1 MFFAASLGT
10 KDVIKKVID
19 EEDAKRPYS
28 DREIV
33 EKLREQ
39 GIILARR
46 TVAKYREEMKVLPA
60 RLRRRA

>member
-19 EEDAKRPYS
+19 EEGAKRPYS

-39 GIILARR
+39 AIILARR
-46 TVAKYREEMKVLPA
+46 TVAKCREEMKVLPA